1 MNTAIYLRKSRAEET
16 TATVEDTLQRHKET
30 LLDFAKNN
38 HLTIIHIYEE
48 VVSGES
54 LYARPEMLK
63 LLSDVENGKYDAVL
77 CMDIDRLGRG
87 AMSDQ
92 GIILETFKASDTKII
107 TLRKVYDLNNEFDE
121 EYTEF
126 ETFIA
131 RRELSLIK
139 RRMRRGIERTVLEGA
154 YIPNAPYG
162 YKKTKEGKHS
172 TLENYEPEAKF
183 VRLIFDMYVN
193 QGMGAQSIAENLNRL
208 GAKPHRSA
216 EFARTSVLK
225 MIRNQ
230 VYIGKVVWNQFK
242 RVKNQDGSRKAI
254 PLPKEDWVVVDGIHP
269 PIIDPETFDMAQ
281 KILSERYHTPH
292 NTGVLHN
299 PLSGLMICDKCG
311 KQMVRRKYTTF
322 GNRQRAV
329 NFICITRGCTP
340 YDRMEAVEK
349 SVIDSLYNRFMEIKS
364 MTKNQPKN
372 TSDSEALALA
382 AIEQEQSTCEAQLDR
397 LHDFL
402 EQGVYDID
410 TFLKRSSL
418 LNDKLK
424 KLKQQKEELQLK
436 QEQSKSDD
444 KSYLLPAFENLFKN
458 YWSSNPGEKN
468 QMLKNVVDHINY
480 RKEHNADMGDFELK
494 IFLK

>member
-1 MNTAIYLRKSRAEET
+1 MNTAIYLRKSRAEEA

-30 LLDFAKNN
+30 LLEFAKNN
-38 HLTIIHIYEE
+38 RLTVVHIYEE

-63 LLSDVENGKYDAVL
+63 LLIDVENGKYDAVL

-92 GIILETFKASDTKII
+92 GVILETFKASDTKII

-139 RRMRRGIERTVLEGA
+139 RRMRRGIERSVQDGA

-162 YKKTKEGKHS
+162 YKKTKEGKLS
-172 TLENYEPEAKF
+172 TLEIYEPEAKF

-193 QGMGAQSIAENLNRL
+193 QGMGAVSIAEEINRM

-216 EFARTSVLK
+216 AFSRTSILK
-225 MIRNQ
+225 IIRNQ

-242 RVKNQDGSRKAI
+242 RVKNSDGSRKVI
-254 PLPKEDWVVVDGIHP
+254 KLPEEEWVVVDGLHS
-269 PIIDPETFDMAQ
+269 PIIAPETFNMAQ
-281 KILSERYHTPH
+281 KILNERYHPPH
-292 NTGVLHN
+292 NTGVLYN
-299 PLSGLMICDKCG
+299 PLSGIMVCDKCG
-311 KQMVRRKYTTF
+311 KQMVRRKYTSF

-329 NFICITRGCTP
+329 NFICVTRGCTP
-340 YDRMEAVEK
+340 YDRMELVER
-349 SVIDSLYNRFMEIKS
+349 SVIDALYERFIEIKS
-364 MTKNQPKN
+364 KAKEKSNN
-372 TSDSEALALA
+372 SSDSGSLALA
-382 AIEQEQSTCEAQLDR
+382 VVEQEQHTAETQLER
-397 LHDFL
+397 LHDLL
-402 EQGVYDID
+402 EQGIYDID
-410 TFLKRSSL
+410 TFVKRSAI

-424 KLKQQKEELQLK
+424 KLQQQKEELLCE
-436 QEQSKSDD
+436 QEKHKSED
-444 KSYLLPAFENLFKN
+444 KSYLLPAFEYLFRN
-458 YWSSNPGEKN
+458 YWSSQPGDKN
-468 QMLKNVVDHINY
+468 RMLKDVVDHINY
-480 RKEHNADMGDFELK
+480 RKENGSEIGTFDLK
-494 IFLK
+494 VFLK